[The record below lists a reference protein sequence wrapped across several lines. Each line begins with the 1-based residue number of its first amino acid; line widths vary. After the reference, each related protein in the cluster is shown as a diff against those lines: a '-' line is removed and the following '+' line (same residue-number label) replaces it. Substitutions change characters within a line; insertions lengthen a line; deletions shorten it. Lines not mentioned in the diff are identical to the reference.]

1 METNFLTFSQPLLG
15 GALIG
20 AAASVLLLVNRE
32 TAGISGVVAALLRK
46 GVASNAWR
54 LAFLGGLLAGGV
66 GLTLVAPARFSQ
78 ATKSL
83 PLFALAGVLV
93 GFGTRLGGGCTSGH
107 GVCGTSR
114 LSVPS
119 IAATVIFVAVG
130 MITVTLIRLT
140 TGAGL

>member
-1 METNFLTFSQPLLG
+1 MASIFSTFSQPLLG

-20 AAASVLLLVNRE
+20 AAASLLLLVNRE
-32 TAGISGVVAALLRK
+32 TAGISGVVAALMRK
-46 GVASNAWR
+46 GLGSQGWR

-66 GLTLVAPARFSQ
+66 GLALFAPARFSQ
-78 ATKSL
+78 ATTSL
-83 PLFALAGVLV
+83 PLVALAGVLV
-93 GFGTRLGGGCTSGH
+93 GLGTRMGGGCTSGH

-114 LSVPS
+114 LSVAS

-130 MITVTLIRLT
+130 MITVTVIRLT